1 MEINVYNDRKIVEV
15 WLTHAERDNPVVMKS
30 LKPMYQA
37 YHPKKYTIAVFLSG
51 NRDLYQQTSDLV
63 CYNRKRIAEMEV
75 EQEKTQQGFGM
86 RMVM

>member
-1 MEINVYNDRKIVEV
+1 LEINVYDDRKIVEV
-15 WLTHAERDNPVVMKS
+15 WLTHAEQDNPAIMKG
-30 LKPMYQA
+30 LEPMYQA

-75 EQEKTQQGFGM
+75 VQEETQQGIGM
-86 RMVM
+86 SVGL